1 MKTQFIVQEHDI
13 IERREF
19 YNYIHE
25 NYEIMDKMDPEVM
38 INDHFPF
45 VVDLKEK
52 ILWVCNSITCLAAAS
67 QTHQIIT
74 ISAFKENESSKKKIK
89 KM

>member
-19 YNYIHE
+19 YDYVHE
-25 NYEIMDKMDPEVM
+25 NYEIMDKMDPEAM
-38 INDHFPF
+38 INNHFPF

-52 ILWVCNSITCLAAAS
+52 ILWVCNSITCLACAK
-67 QTHQIIT
+67 QNGLIINY
-74 ISAFKENESSKKKIK
+74 SDFK
-89 KM
+89 